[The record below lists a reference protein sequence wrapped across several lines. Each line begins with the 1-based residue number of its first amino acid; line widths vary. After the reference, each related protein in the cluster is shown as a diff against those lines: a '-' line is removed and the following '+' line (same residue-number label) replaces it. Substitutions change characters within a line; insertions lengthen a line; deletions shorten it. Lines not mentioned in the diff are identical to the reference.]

1 MPVLALVYVNK
12 YLQSSKLPNHI
23 QLKLFPVFCLVFK
36 NTKGKASYL
45 QVAGFY
51 LELKTILLTKKTIK
65 TAIKET
71 INPANL
77 FLHLNSYMEYEIV
90 SANISKDKTNI
101 AKLIN
106 IIHHLYSFVSKY
118 PDFTEVVTFTLKLLE
133 E

>member
-1 MPVLALVYVNK
+1 MEKKKQMNSGVYSAF
-12 YLQSSKLPNHI
+12 Y
-23 QLKLFPVFCLVFK
+23 FK
-36 NTKGKASYL
+36 
-45 QVAGFY
+45 
-51 LELKTILLTKKTIK
+51 LKTIILTKNTIK

-71 INPANL
+71 IKPANL
-77 FLHLNSYMEYEIV
+77 FLHLISYIEYEIV
-90 SANISKDKTNI
+90 STNISIDKINI